1 MKIAHSNIHLDLS
14 IEMDTGSNQTVV
26 LFFFSI
32 KLCFSMLLVFYY
44 FPRILLS
51 NLLPLSTSVVSF
63 LLLS

>member
-1 MKIAHSNIHLDLS
+1 MKIAQSNISLDLS
-14 IEMDTGSNQTVV
+14 IEMDIGSNQTVV
-26 LFFFSI
+26 FII

-51 NLLPLSTSVVSF
+51 NLLPLLKYCSIIF